1 MIRVAITTDR
11 FQSAAPA
18 FSRLGLEPVGLP
30 CIRVEPSDLGV
41 LAQAREAASLADLLV
56 ITSVR
61 TLDLLWP
68 DGSMPAVEVGAVG
81 ASTAAAVVARGGRV
95 VMLGRSG
102 LADLAEQTPD
112 RLVSSRV
119 VFPHAAG
126 PDQVAVEVLRERAA
140 DFREFEVYHSVPVAP
155 GSAPVEAAAFA
166 SPSAVKGWLLSRALD
181 GIAVG
186 VIGPTT
192 REALARHR
200 PPDVVAARPSHQSLA
215 QALASYLEV
224 AV

>member
-11 FQSAAPA
+11 FRAAAPA
-18 FSRLGLEPVGLP
+18 FHRLGLEAVGLP
-30 CIRVEPSDLGV
+30 CIRVEPSDPGV
-41 LAQAREAASLADLLV
+41 LAQVREAAALADFLV

-61 TLDLLWP
+61 TLDILWP

-81 ASTAAAVVARGGRV
+81 ERTAAAVAARGGRV
-95 VMLGRSG
+95 VFLGRSG
-102 LADLAEQTPD
+102 LADLAQQMPG

-119 VFPHAAG
+119 VFPRAVGA
-126 PDQVAVEVLRERAA
+126 DQVALELLRERATYL
-140 DFREFEVYHSVPVAP
+140 REFEVYRSVPVAP
-155 GSAPVEAAAFA
+155 GSAPVDAAAFA
-166 SPSAVKGWLLSRALD
+166 SPSAVEGWLVSRALD

-192 REALARHR
+192 REAVARHR
-200 PPDVVAARPSHQSLA
+200 PPDVVAALPSYQSLA
-215 QALASYLEV
+215 QGLASHLEV